1 MEEEERMWTDKR
13 SKSNE
18 KERTKEKEEGMAQS
32 SKKAQNVYPFP
43 TLSRKIPC
51 NEWYGL
57 YALLHCLTNTASIYQ
72 RFNC

>member
-57 YALLHCLTNTASIYQ
+57 
-72 RFNC
+72 